1 MVKNKLKDMV
11 ESLEIRLKHLENDY
25 LVTKEEN
32 EISTTKYL
40 EILSELK
47 DKNKKLH
54 DLQKNLEKKIEERTR
69 ELRKSEKILQ
79 EKSEELQIML
89 DSSPAMIFYKD
100 KKNRFVRVNKSFAD
114 LLGMPVDDIIGKK
127 DFELFPEDTE
137 HFKKGDLEVIQT
149 GKAELNIV
157 EHLKTSKGERWIVI
171 DKIPYRDIN
180 GNIVG
185 IIGFALD
192 FTERKYLEEQLLQSE
207 KLASIGQVLS
217 GMAHELN
224 NPLSIVSG
232 FSELMKSVPYI
243 KKEEQETLDKIIWAA
258 QKCSAVVENLLKF
271 SRKYKIE
278 KTNVRVNDII
288 CDSVALRENQFKV
301 DNIIIEKDLSPT
313 LPITVGDSNQL
324 HSVFLNIINNAYDAM
339 YTANKK
345 GKLIIKTYQEEN
357 DIVVK
362 FIDDGPGV
370 PKEYQDKLFDPFFTT
385 KDVGKGTGLGLSL
398 SYKIIQ
404 EHRGKFYLDKTY
416 NKGAKFVVKI
426 PILGPIEKKV
436 LVGKGERLPYK
447 ANVLIID
454 DEPEILE
461 LQRRVLKSKDYN
473 VYTAGNCKKG
483 FDLIN
488 KNNYKYDIIICDM
501 KMPGRMNGKDL
512 YYQIKLKNEELA
524 KRVIFVTGDISDET
538 KEFFKRNNILYMRK
552 PFKIDDFLAAVG
564 EGMKRENNGSF
575 PL

>member
-11 ESLEIRLKHLENDY
+11 DSLEIRLKHLENDY

-54 DLQKNLEKKIEERTR
+54 DLQKNLEKKIEERTK
-69 ELRKSEKILQ
+69 ELRESKKILQ

-114 LLGMPVDDIIGKK
+114 LLGMPINDIIGKK
-127 DFELFPEDTE
+127 DFELFPEDAE
-137 HFKKGDLEVIQT
+137 HFRKDDLEVIQT

-157 EHLKTSKGERWIVI
+157 EHLKTPKGERWIVM

-180 GNIVG
+180 GNVVG

-232 FSELMKSVPYI
+232 FSEIMKSVPYI
-243 KKEEQETLDKIIWAA
+243 KKEEQDTLDKIIWAA
-258 QKCSAVVENLLKF
+258 QKCSALVENLLKF

-313 LPITVGDSNQL
+313 LPMTVGDSNQL
-324 HSVFLNIINNAYDAM
+324 QSVFLNIINNSYDAM

-357 DIVVK
+357 DIVIK

-398 SYKIIQ
+398 SYKIIR
-404 EHRGKFYLDKTY
+404 EHGGQFYLDKTY
-416 NKGAKFVVKI
+416 DKGAKFIVKI
-426 PILGPIEKKV
+426 PILEPTKEKFLVEKV
-436 LVGKGERLPYK
+436 ERLPYK

-461 LQRRVLKSKDYN
+461 LQKRVLKSKDYK
-473 VYTAGNCKKG
+473 VDTAENCIEG
-483 FDLIN
+483 FDLVS
-488 KNNYKYDIIICDM
+488 KNYYNYDAIICDM
-501 KMPGRMNGKDL
+501 KMPGKMDGKDL
-512 YYQIKLKNEELA
+512 FYQIKLKNEELA

-538 KEFFKRNNILYMRK
+538 KEFFNKNNILYMRK
-552 PFKIDDFLAAVG
+552 PFKIDDFLAVVS
-564 EGMKRENNGSF
+564 EGIRR
-575 PL
+575 